1 MFFTVK
7 CILYIYTFW
16 EVFYMKKLK
25 ITSSILATSLI
36 ITPISSILNQNDN
49 IVKATNNTINAKANA
64 NKKIKKIDT
73 LSTEETKKLIDKL
86 YQEKLIK
93 PEKYKEL
100 QAMFQSRSFWG
111 KVYVVTF
118 WDNAKDIHIPGWL
131 FSSMA
136 AFTLAS
142 LTKVLVQVTIAYPA
156 AAAIMRGP
164 YATSMRTLGGIAIAN
179 FTWNAMKNGLVL
191 YYKPVYYKNRPYTHK
206 FSHMRIDY

>member
-1 MFFTVK
+1 MHFIYYFSILFRRFFM
-7 CILYIYTFW
+7 
-16 EVFYMKKLK
+16 MKKLK

-49 IVKATNNTINAKANA
+49 IAKATNSEINTKTNA

-100 QAMFQSRSFWG
+100 QAMFQSRAFWG

-136 AFTLAS
+136 VFTLAS
-142 LTKVLVQVTIAYPA
+142 VTKVLVQVTIAYPA

-164 YATSMRTLGGIAIAN
+164 YAKSMRTLGGMAIAN

>member
-49 IVKATNNTINAKANA
+49 IAKATNNTINAKANA